1 MNVNA
6 EPHNH
11 ELERK
16 AKMIKNLLLACAAVA
31 GGALLALLPN
41 PVRATSFDGVFVVP
55 RVFNDFNST
64 LSVTND
70 YPTEV
75 QFDERDLHP
84 FDGGNTFA
92 NRHDALFSD
101 DDGATPF
108 AFQIGDS
115 FNVRADVT
123 LEVGSNTPRK
133 EAGIRVNSPITGDV
147 LFIVNSDAGEIVAF
161 GGGAPFFLFGKN
173 ADGNG
178 YTPGQTIFMQ
188 MIYQP
193 GSDPAVEPGTVEYV
207 INRGEGIETSG
218 PLPFENAENGPLDF
232 NVGIYIQSSPND
244 PVNDFSLVTF
254 TNIVGND
261 GETTSQP
268 PLGDVNLDGVVNGL
282 DVDPFVDRL
291 LNGPYQI
298 EPDMNG
304 DGFIN
309 GLDVDPF
316 VEAVAGGGGAVV
328 AGPQAVPEPA
338 TAALAGAGLLIVAGS
353 YWRRTMAAKGF
364 SR

>member
-1 MNVNA
+1 MT
-6 EPHNH
+6 
-11 ELERK
+11 
-16 AKMIKNLLLACAAVA
+16 KNLLLACAAVA

-75 QFDERDLHP
+75 QFDESSFLS
-84 FDGGNTFA
+84 GEGSFA

-218 PLPFENAENGPLDF
+218 PLPFVNVENGPLDF
-232 NVGIYIQSSPND
+232 NVGIYAQSSPND

-261 GETTSQP
+261 AEATSQP

-316 VEAVAGGGGAVV
+316 VEAVVGGGGAAV

-338 TAALAGAGLLIVAGS
+338 TAALAGAGLLILAGCS
-353 YWRRTMAAKGF
+353 WRRRIAAKGF